1 MKLVEN
7 AGLDYSTTPA
17 DLMGVLN
24 GALKAEPGFTCASKR
39 KAAMHLAFWAAAL
52 ASDII
57 HGNDVLAE
65 GYEGLSLRSLLRA
78 AEDFESVRE
87 EEPVSA

>member
-1 MKLVEN
+1 MKLLEN
-7 AGLDYSTTPA
+7 AGLDYSSTPA

-24 GALKAEPGFTCASKR
+24 KALHAEPGWCHASKK

-57 HGNDVLAE
+57 HGHDVTAE
-65 GYEGLSLRSLLRA
+65 GGDGISLRALLRA
-78 AEDFESVRE
+78 AKDFESVRE